1 MVPRAVPTIILTASG
16 EYDSVQCPFVSGS
29 QGRGPRAPPP
39 TPPASPPPPPPA
51 LAPGSSPTHARCR
64 AAALAKNKSS
74 WLHSNEFGFLNSS
87 FSSSS
92 PKSAPALNL
101 W

>member
-39 TPPASPPPPPPA
+39 TPPASPPPPPHPPWLPA
-51 LAPGSSPTHARCR
+51 PPPPTPGAVLLLWLRINRHGCIATSLVSLTPPSPPPP
-64 AAALAKNKSS
+64 
-74 WLHSNEFGFLNSS
+74 
-87 FSSSS
+87 
-92 PKSAPALNL
+92 PKVPQL
-101 W
+101 